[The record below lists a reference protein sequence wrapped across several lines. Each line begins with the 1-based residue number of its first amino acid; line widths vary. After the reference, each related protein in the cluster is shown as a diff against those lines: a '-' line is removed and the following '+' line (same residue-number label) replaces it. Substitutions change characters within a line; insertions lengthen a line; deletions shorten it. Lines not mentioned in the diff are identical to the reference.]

1 MAAAVSGSVAMSAS
15 HSQETEF
22 ASVLHNTRQS
32 RLSADAIQSETAAL
46 EGDTDRAKDALR
58 YAREALDQSGPD
70 PITGP
75 GPWLVVDRLGEVVT
89 AWLGIVQIDVFCPS
103 DLSMFASAKF
113 AIDAAEEC
121 VANAVRHAHAS
132 RIEVRLGVE
141 GTDLVL
147 RVEDNGAASGV
158 DSTPGVGTTWM
169 ERVSRGQFS
178 RTRTDTE
185 KNLVVIR
192 VTAGE

>member
-121 VANAVRHAHAS
+121 VANAVRHAH
-132 RIEVRLGVE
+132 RYRQEPCGH
-141 GTDLVL
+141 
-147 RVEDNGAASGV
+147 
-158 DSTPGVGTTWM
+158 
-169 ERVSRGQFS
+169 
-178 RTRTDTE
+178 
-185 KNLVVIR
+185 
-192 VTAGE
+192 AGGNRRMKYVCSQSHD